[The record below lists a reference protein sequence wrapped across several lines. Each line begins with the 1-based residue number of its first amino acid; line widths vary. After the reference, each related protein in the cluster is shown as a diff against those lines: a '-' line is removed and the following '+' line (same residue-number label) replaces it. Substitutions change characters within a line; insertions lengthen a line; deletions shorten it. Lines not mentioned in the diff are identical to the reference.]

1 MADARFDVYYRRAIQ
16 LADAMRLCQ
25 DDMAA
30 YASAAALLA
39 VHSAISYSDALL
51 IMLTS
56 RRSHGENHR
65 DAVRTL
71 KMACTSAK
79 IDQQGVAHFQKLL
92 NAKTNISYG
101 DQQVD
106 DERAKALCITAGR
119 FQAWVE
125 KRIAERGKE

>member
-1 MADARFDVYYRRAIQ
+1 
-16 LADAMRLCQ
+16 
-25 DDMAA
+25 
-30 YASAAALLA
+30 
-39 VHSAISYSDALL
+39 
-51 IMLTS
+51 
-56 RRSHGENHR
+56 
-65 DAVRTL
+65 
-71 KMACTSAK
+71 MACTSAK